1 MENIANIQ
9 VIQNIVYIISSVMF
23 ILGIKMLGK
32 EATAVKGNYLSAL
45 AMFSA
50 VGITCLSLDI
60 DIKIILAGVL
70 LGGLIGSLIAI
81 KVKMTAIPEMVA
93 LFNGFGGLATFL
105 IAWSQ
110 FNEPSNSM
118 FQHILIMLTIYIGGI
133 TFSGSLIAYGKL
145 SEKLKLGKGSMITN
159 IFISFFYLSM
169 PALIY
174 VGAEPYL
181 SGFIPQIPSYFAI
194 FLVLTLVAGIGFVMP
209 IGGGDMPVVISLLN
223 SLSGIAAAFAG
234 LLLLNNVLIVAG
246 SLVGASGLILTII
259 MAKAMNRTITN
270 ILFVGYASASQANSS
285 EEQGEVKPIT
295 PDDAYLILENASSVL
310 VVPGYG
316 MAVAQAQHVVREM
329 GELLEENGTE
339 VKYGIHPVAGRMPGH
354 MNVLLAEANV
364 SYDLLAEPDDVNPS
378 MDTIDVAI
386 VIGANDVVNPSA
398 TEEEGSPIYG
408 MPIIEVHNAKTV
420 FVLKRS
426 MSSGFAG
433 VQNPLFFKENTRML
447 FGDAKALFH
456 DVIVTLG
463 MFSLFSLEINLSII
477 AAVLTIVGYS
487 MNDTVVIFDRVREN
501 LRKYSDIKI
510 YELTNI
516 SINETLSRTL
526 LTSITTLLALL
537 AIYFFGGEILRGFSF
552 AMILGVIFGTY
563 SSIYIANTVL
573 VRLNVTQKTVL
584 REENKD

>member
-1 MENIANIQ
+1 MENLANIQ
-9 VIQNIVYIISSVMF
+9 IIQNIVYIVSSVMF
-23 ILGIKMLGK
+23 IIGIKMLGK

-50 VGITCLSLDI
+50 VGITCLSLEI
-60 DIKIILAGVL
+60 DPKIILAGVL
-70 LGGLIGSLIAI
+70 IGGLIGSLIAL

-110 FNEPSNSM
+110 FNELNNSV
-118 FQHILIMLTIYIGGI
+118 FQHVLIMLTIYIGGI

-145 SEKLKLGKGSMITN
+145 SERLKLGKGSMITN
-159 IFISFFYLSM
+159 VFISFFYLSM

-174 VGAEPYL
+174 VIAEP
-181 SGFIPQIPSYFAI
+181 SISQFIPQIDSYFLI
-194 FLVLTLVAGIGFVMP
+194 FLVITLIAGIGFVMP

-270 ILFVGYASASQANSS
+270 ILFVGYASSSQISSS

-295 PDDAYLILENASSVL
+295 SDDAYLILENASSVL

-433 VQNPLFFKENTRML
+433 VQNPLFFRENTRML
-447 FGDAKALFH
+447 FGDAKESIGQ
-456 DVIVTLG
+456 IVAE
-463 MFSLFSLEINLSII
+463 F
-477 AAVLTIVGYS
+477 
-487 MNDTVVIFDRVREN
+487 
-501 LRKYSDIKI
+501 
-510 YELTNI
+510 
-516 SINETLSRTL
+516 
-526 LTSITTLLALL
+526 
-537 AIYFFGGEILRGFSF
+537 
-552 AMILGVIFGTY
+552 
-563 SSIYIANTVL
+563 
-573 VRLNVTQKTVL
+573 
-584 REENKD
+584 KD

>member
-1 MENIANIQ
+1 MENLANIQ
-9 VIQNIVYIISSVMF
+9 IIQNIVYIISSVMF

-60 DIKIILAGVL
+60 DLKIILAGVL

-110 FNEPSNSM
+110 FNEPANSM
-118 FQHILIMLTIYIGGI
+118 FQHVLIMLTIYIGGI

-174 VGAEPYL
+174 AVAEPSL
-181 SGFIPQIPSYFAI
+181 SGLIPQLPSYFSV
-194 FLVLTLVAGIGFVMP
+194 FLVLTLVAGIGFVIP

-246 SLVGASGLILTII
+246 SLVGASGLILTVI
-259 MAKAMNRTITN
+259 MAKAMNRTIGN
-270 ILFVGYASASQANSS
+270 ILFVGYASSNPTSAS

-295 PDDAYLILENASSVL
+295 SDDAYLILENASSVL

-433 VQNPLFFKENTRML
+433 VQNPLFFRENTRML
-447 FGDAKALFH
+447 FGDAKESIGQ
-456 DVIVTLG
+456 IVAE
-463 MFSLFSLEINLSII
+463 F
-477 AAVLTIVGYS
+477 
-487 MNDTVVIFDRVREN
+487 
-501 LRKYSDIKI
+501 
-510 YELTNI
+510 
-516 SINETLSRTL
+516 
-526 LTSITTLLALL
+526 
-537 AIYFFGGEILRGFSF
+537 
-552 AMILGVIFGTY
+552 
-563 SSIYIANTVL
+563 
-573 VRLNVTQKTVL
+573 
-584 REENKD
+584 KD

>member
-1 MENIANIQ
+1 MENLFNIS
-9 VIQNIVYIISSVMF
+9 VIQNIVYVGSSVMF

-32 EATAVKGNYLSAL
+32 EATAVKGNYLSAI

-50 VGITCLSLDI
+50 VGITCLSLEI
-60 DIKIILAGVL
+60 DLKIIVAGVL
-70 LGGLIGSLIAI
+70 LGGFIGSLIAI

-110 FNEPSNSM
+110 FYEPSNSLY
-118 FQHILIMLTIYIGGI
+118 QHALIMLTIYIGGI

-145 SEKLKLGKGSMITN
+145 SERLKLGKGSVITN
-159 IFISFFYLSM
+159 VFISFFYLSM
-169 PALIY
+169 PALVY
-174 VGAEPYL
+174 VVAEP
-181 SGFIPQIPSYFAI
+181 SITHFIPQIPSYFLI
-194 FLVLTLVAGIGFVMP
+194 FLGLTLIAGIGFVLP

-259 MAKAMNRTITN
+259 MAKAMNRTIGN
-270 ILFVGYASASQANSS
+270 ILFVGYASSAQGSS
-285 EEQGEVKPIT
+285 SVEQGEVKPIT
-295 PDDAYLILENASSVL
+295 ADDAYLILENASSVL

-378 MDTIDVAI
+378 MDSIDVAI

-433 VQNPLFFKENTRML
+433 VQNPLFFRENTRML
-447 FGDAKALFH
+447 FGDAKESIGQ
-456 DVIVTLG
+456 IVTE
-463 MFSLFSLEINLSII
+463 F
-477 AAVLTIVGYS
+477 
-487 MNDTVVIFDRVREN
+487 
-501 LRKYSDIKI
+501 
-510 YELTNI
+510 
-516 SINETLSRTL
+516 
-526 LTSITTLLALL
+526 
-537 AIYFFGGEILRGFSF
+537 
-552 AMILGVIFGTY
+552 
-563 SSIYIANTVL
+563 
-573 VRLNVTQKTVL
+573 
-584 REENKD
+584 KD